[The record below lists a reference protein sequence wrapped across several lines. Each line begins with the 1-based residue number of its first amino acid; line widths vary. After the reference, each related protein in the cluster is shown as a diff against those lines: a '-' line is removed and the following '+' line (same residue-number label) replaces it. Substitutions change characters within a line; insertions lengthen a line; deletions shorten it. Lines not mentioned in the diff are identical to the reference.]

1 MIYLKNFMSDVKAY
15 FFTLTQSTVCFLRQ
29 TEAFLLAEEG
39 GGVAKGFL
47 KDEMGGN
54 RKIEREEG

>member
-1 MIYLKNFMSDVKAY
+1 MSDVKAY

-29 TEAFLLAEEG
+29 TETFLLAEEG

-54 RKIEREEG
+54 RKNREGGGIGE